1 MVPPP
6 FLYLTIHNFIL
17 RNMKIKLLLSSL
29 LVVLLFGCA
38 GESKKA
44 SPTVEEILLPPTA
57 EYTGQDTTAIMNL
70 VNQYV
75 DLLKAEDYDAMTR
88 MLYVYTGGN
97 VLPYTAEQCD
107 SLARGFKMLA
117 VFDAQVTSFILRSTE
132 NNQVGITIQII
143 PDGNIAEGKGITRFY
158 LNPVKF
164 EDQWYLTI
172 LDKDA
177 YGYED
182 LYGTEYR

>member
-1 MVPPP
+1 
-6 FLYLTIHNFIL
+6 
-17 RNMKIKLLLSSL
+17 MKIKLLLSSL
-29 LVVLLFGCA
+29 LVAFLFGCA
-38 GESKKA
+38 GESKKTT
-44 SPTVEEILLPPTA
+44 PTVDDILLPPTA
-57 EYTGQDTTAIMNL
+57 EYTGQDTTDIMNL

-88 MLYVYTGGN
+88 MLYSYVGAN

-107 SLARGFKMLA
+107 SLARGFKIFA
-117 VFDAQVTSFILRSTE
+117 VFDAQVTSFVLRSTD
-132 NNQVGITIQII
+132 NNQVGITIQVT
-143 PDGNIAEGKGITRFY
+143 PDGNIEEGKGITRFY

-182 LYGTEYR
+182 LYGTEDR